1 MATVVKKDGTIINIT
16 NIKYD
21 ENLKQFISKIH
32 HELPR
37 DILTNTD
44 FHILQDEQEE
54 IRQKMIKY
62 QNMLIFNSENIRL
75 TESNKSHPDFFA
87 LMISLISDLSKCT
100 SWEQLMDQNRNNS
113 EVSLASFNANFGG
126 EVGDLNGHKCA
137 CNHNCYPQNQYL
149 IQNKYFS
156 KYLLIGCDC
165 IEKNTILNSQ
175 QLKELKEKRN
185 YNKNYKK
192 LLELNEQ
199 KNLTKSEY
207 KKFLKMLV
215 INKLNEIIQNRNKKI
230 KRVLN
235 FIKNIIKDKIDFPKY
250 KYLNISWYKFTKLSK
265 KRKEYS
271 SFINFVLNGEKTS
284 ENRKKKLQYYLQF

>member
-44 FHILQDEQEE
+44 FHNLQDEQEE

-113 EVSLASFNANFGG
+113 EVILASFNANFGG
-126 EVGDLNGHKCA
+126 EVGDLNGHRCA
-137 CNHNCYPQNQYL
+137 CNHVCQPQNQYL
-149 IQNKYFS
+149 IQNEYHK

-165 IEKNTILNSQ
+165 IEKNKILNSQ
-175 QLKELKEKRN
+175 QIKELQERRN
-185 YNKNYKK
+185 YNKTYRK

-199 KNLTKSEY
+199 RLLTKKER
-207 KKFLKMLV
+207 KKYLKMKV
-215 INKLNEIIQNRNKKI
+215 INKFIEIIQNKNKKI
-230 KRVLN
+230 KKVLN

-250 KYLNISWYKFTKLSK
+250 KHLNMSWYRFIKLSK

-271 SFINFVLNGEKTS
+271 SFINFVLNGQKTS